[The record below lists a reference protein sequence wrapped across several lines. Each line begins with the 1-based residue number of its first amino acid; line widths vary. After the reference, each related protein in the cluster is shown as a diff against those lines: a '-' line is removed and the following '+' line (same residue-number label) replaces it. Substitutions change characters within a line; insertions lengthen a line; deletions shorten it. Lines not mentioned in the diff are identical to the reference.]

1 MKIKTAH
8 TQSQSDLLCDIL
20 EPGVYAVNRTWKNEM
35 GYTWKLNSH
44 VFLLHHNSPEYCTC
58 ALPEGAPSGLVFHLS
73 TDRLRSCFKRFGPLP
88 ATVAP

>member
-1 MKIKTAH
+1 MKTTPALTE
-8 TQSQSDLLCDIL
+8 TQADLLSDIL
-20 EPGVYAVNRTWKNEM
+20 EPGVYAVNRQWKNEM

-58 ALPEGAPSGLVFHLS
+58 ALPEGAPLGLVFHLS